1 MVSSHLTTDLT
12 RPDRE
17 LKHFSQCDQPGDH
30 SVVPRFWFVWLLMLM
45 TNKCLVR
52 PETSESRAGRGHTH
66 RPHSPAAVSG
76 DSGGGRCWLAGA
88 TGESQ
93 PGQCQSVLTETPE
106 PADSVTP

>member
-1 MVSSHLTTDLT
+1 
-12 RPDRE
+12 
-17 LKHFSQCDQPGDH
+17 
-30 SVVPRFWFVWLLMLM
+30 M

-52 PETSESRAGRGHTH
+52 PETGRAGPGVVGCV
-66 RPHSPAAVSG
+66 SLCLSLSLSVSG